1 MGSRSMHCEMGQ
13 SQQVSVTQMK
23 PLLRLWVSEMYLG
36 PDQTNMNERLAK
48 ICNGFSGTT
57 TYTYFIQ
64 KQLRSGLSRQSCLY
78 FHGFWGSE
86 LLNGCLVV

>member
-1 MGSRSMHCEMGQ
+1 MHCEMGQ

-57 TYTYFIQ
+57 TYTYFIH